1 MTQKMLIESDPH
13 QTRIAVLEDDRL
25 TEIFVERRRHRG
37 MVGNVYKGRVTRV
50 LPGMQAAFVD
60 VGLERDAFLYVS
72 DVAADVEAMED
83 QELGETAADEPGAR
97 GEGGANGSGR
107 AAPGGNGPGGNGPGG
122 QGGPRAAGAAAA
134 AAESPQPAVPAPF
147 HAQQAQQAAPSI
159 ADLLKPGQEII
170 VQVVKDP
177 LPNKGARISTH
188 VTLPGRY
195 LVLLPTVRHF
205 GVSRRIDDDAE
216 RERLIGLLHQL
227 PVAGGGLI
235 VRTVGGGR
243 GSEEFESDL
252 AYLSKLWDKIRHRA
266 GKVSAP
272 TLLHQ
277 DLDLALRVVRDLLR
291 QEFSVLWVD
300 GEETYER
307 IVEFLDQVQPA
318 LVAKV
323 KLFRQGATLFEQF
336 GIEDQIE
343 AALKSK
349 VWLKSGGYI
358 VINPTEALVAIDVNT
373 GRFVGQRNLE
383 DTVLQTN
390 LEAVQ
395 EIVRQIRLRDLGGII
410 VIDLI
415 DMVEQAHRE
424 QVFSSLENEIK
435 KDRAKTKLLNIS
447 EFGLVEITRK
457 RSRANLERLLT
468 QPCPYCAGRGRIK
481 SLATI
486 CLNLRKE
493 LLRLRGRMGHG
504 ELLLRVHPEIARALQ
519 QEERAIL
526 DELERSLEVKVLLQS
541 DPELHHE
548 RFDVVEV

>member
-1 MTQKMLIESDPH
+1 MTLKMLIESDSH

-25 TEIFVERRRHRG
+25 TEIFVERHRHRG

-72 DVAADVEAMED
+72 DVASDVEAVD
-83 QELGETAADEPGAR
+83 ELELDESHTEEPPP
-97 GEGGANGSGR
+97 NHH
-107 AAPGGNGPGGNGPGG
+107 GP
-122 QGGPRAAGAAAA
+122 
-134 AAESPQPAVPAPF
+134 
-147 HAQQAQQAAPSI
+147 APSI
-159 ADLLKPGQEII
+159 DELLKQGQEII

-205 GVSRRIDDDAE
+205 GVSRRIEDEAE
-216 RERLIGLLHQL
+216 RERLLAVLGQL
-227 PVAGGGLI
+227 SPAYGGLI
-235 VRTVGGGR
+235 VRTVGEGKGA
-243 GSEEFESDL
+243 EEFESDL
-252 AYLSKLWDKIRHRA
+252 AYLSRLWDRVRQRSVR
-266 GKVSAP
+266 VSAP

-291 QEFSVLWVD
+291 QEFSLLWVD

-307 IVEFLDQVQPA
+307 IVEFLDQVQPS
-318 LVAKV
+318 LVGKV
-323 KLFRQGATLFEQF
+323 KLFRQRTTLFQQF
-336 GIEDQIE
+336 GIEEQIE
-343 AALKSK
+343 SALKSK

-358 VINPTEALVAIDVNT
+358 VINQTEALVAIDVNT
-373 GRFVGQRNLE
+373 GRFVGQSNLE

-415 DMVEQAHRE
+415 DMIEPVHRE
-424 QVFSSLENEIK
+424 QVFGALEAELK
-435 KDRAKTKLLNIS
+435 KDRAKTKMLNIS

-457 RSRANLERLLT
+457 RSRTNLERLLT
-468 QPCPYCAGRGRIK
+468 QPCPYCGGHGRIQ
-481 SLATI
+481 SIATI
-486 CLNLRKE
+486 CLNLRQE
-493 LLRLRGRMGHG
+493 LLDLRGRTVGQA

-526 DELERSLEVKVLLQS
+526 DELERSLGVRILLQS

>member
-1 MTQKMLIESDPH
+1 MLIESDPH

-25 TEIFVERRRHRG
+25 TEIFVERHRHRG
-37 MVGNVYKGRVTRV
+37 LVGNVYKGRVTRV

-72 DVAADVEAMED
+72 DVASDVEAMD
-83 QELGETAADEPGAR
+83 ELEIDEPR
-97 GEGGANGSGR
+97 
-107 AAPGGNGPGGNGPGG
+107 PDD
-122 QGGPRAAGAAAA
+122 
-134 AAESPQPAVPAPF
+134 AVN
-147 HAQQAQQAAPSI
+147 HHNSPSI
-159 ADLLKPGQEII
+159 DELLKPGQEII

-195 LVLLPTVRHF
+195 LVLLPTVKHF
-205 GVSRRIDDDAE
+205 GVSRRIEDDAE
-216 RERLIGLLHQL
+216 RERLLAMIGQLQL
-227 PVAGGGLI
+227 PGGGLI
-235 VRTVGGGR
+235 VRTVGERKGI
-243 GSEEFESDL
+243 EEFESDL
-252 AYLSKLWDKIRHRA
+252 TYLSRLWEKIRQRS

-291 QEFSVLWVD
+291 SDYSVLWVD

-307 IVEFLDQVQPA
+307 IVEFLDQVQPG
-318 LVAKV
+318 LVGKV
-323 KLFRQGATLFEQF
+323 KLFRQEATLFEQF
-336 GIEDQIE
+336 GIEEQIE

-373 GRFVGQRNLE
+373 GRFVGQSNLE

-415 DMVEQAHRE
+415 DMIEQEHRE
-424 QVFSSLENEIK
+424 QVFTALEGELR
-435 KDRAKTKLLNIS
+435 KDRAKTKVLNIS
-447 EFGLVEITRK
+447 EFGLVEVTRK

-468 QPCPYCAGRGRIK
+468 QPCPYCSGRGRIK
-481 SLATI
+481 STATI

-493 LLRLRGRMGHG
+493 LLHLRGRMGQS
-504 ELLLRVHPEIARALQ
+504 EILLRVNPEIARALQ

-526 DELERSLEVKVLLQS
+526 TELERSLGVHILLQS
-541 DPELHHE
+541 DPEMHHE

>member
-1 MTQKMLIESDPH
+1 MLIESDPH

-25 TEIFVERRRHRG
+25 TEIFVERHRHRG
-37 MVGNVYKGRVTRV
+37 LVGNVYKGRVTRV

-72 DVAADVEAMED
+72 DVASDVESMD
-83 QELGETAADEPGAR
+83 ELEIDEPR
-97 GEGGANGSGR
+97 TEEPVNHHGS
-107 AAPGGNGPGGNGPGG
+107 
-122 QGGPRAAGAAAA
+122 
-134 AAESPQPAVPAPF
+134 
-147 HAQQAQQAAPSI
+147 PSI
-159 ADLLKPGQEII
+159 DELLKPGQEII

-177 LPNKGARISTH
+177 LPSKGARISTH

-195 LVLLPTVRHF
+195 LVLLPTVKHF
-205 GVSRRIDDDAE
+205 GVSRRIEDDAE
-216 RERLIGLLHQL
+216 RERLLAMIGQL
-227 PVAGGGLI
+227 PLPGGGLI
-235 VRTVGGGR
+235 VRTVGERKGM
-243 GSEEFESDL
+243 EEFETDL
-252 AYLSKLWDKIRHRA
+252 TYLSRLWEKIRQRA

-291 QEFSVLWVD
+291 SDYAVLWVD

-307 IVEFLDQVQPA
+307 IVEFLDQVQPG
-318 LVAKV
+318 LVGKV
-323 KLFRQGATLFEQF
+323 KLFRQEATLFEQF
-336 GIEDQIE
+336 GIEEQIE

-373 GRFVGQRNLE
+373 GRFVGQSNLE

-415 DMVEQAHRE
+415 DMIEQEHRE
-424 QVFSSLENEIK
+424 QVFTALEGELR
-435 KDRAKTKLLNIS
+435 KDRAKTKVLNIS

-468 QPCPYCAGRGRIK
+468 QPCPYCSGRGRIK
-481 SLATI
+481 SVATI

-493 LLRLRGRMGHG
+493 LLHLRGRMGQS
-504 ELLLRVHPEIARALQ
+504 EILLRVNPEIARALQ

-526 DELERSLEVKVLLQS
+526 TEVERTLGVHILLQS
-541 DPELHHE
+541 DPEMHHE

>member
-1 MTQKMLIESDPH
+1 MLIESDPH

-25 TEIFVERRRHRG
+25 TEIFVERHRHRG

-72 DVAADVEAMED
+72 DVASDVEAMDELEIEEAHPED
-83 QELGETAADEPGAR
+83 LHH
-97 GEGGANGSGR
+97 NNS
-107 AAPGGNGPGGNGPGG
+107 
-122 QGGPRAAGAAAA
+122 
-134 AAESPQPAVPAPF
+134 
-147 HAQQAQQAAPSI
+147 PSI
-159 ADLLKPGQEII
+159 DDLLKPGQEII

-205 GVSRRIDDDAE
+205 GVSRRIEDEAE
-216 RERLIGLLHQL
+216 RERLLAVIAQL
-227 PVAGGGLI
+227 PLAGGGLI
-235 VRTVGGGR
+235 VRTVGEGKGL
-243 GSEEFESDL
+243 EEFESDL
-252 AYLSKLWDKIRHRA
+252 TYLARLWDKIRQRA

-291 QEFSVLWVD
+291 QDYSVLWVD

-307 IVEFLDQVQPA
+307 IVEFLDQVQPG
-318 LVAKV
+318 LIGKV
-323 KLFRQGATLFEQF
+323 KLFRQEATLFEQF
-336 GIEDQIE
+336 GIEEQIE

-373 GRFVGQRNLE
+373 GRFVGQSNLE

-415 DMVEQAHRE
+415 DMIEPEHRE
-424 QVFSSLENEIK
+424 QVFAALESELR
-435 KDRAKTKLLNIS
+435 KDRAKTKVLNIS

-468 QPCPYCAGRGRIK
+468 QTCPYCSGRGRIK
-481 SLATI
+481 SVATI
-486 CLNLRKE
+486 CLNLRKA
-493 LLRLRGRMGHG
+493 LLHLRGGQS
-504 ELLLRVHPEIARALQ
+504 EILLRVHPEISRALQ

-526 DELERSLEVKVLLQS
+526 TELERSLGVRILLQS
-541 DPELHHE
+541 DPEMHHE

>member
-83 QELGETAADEPGAR
+83 QELGETATDEPAAR
-97 GEGGANGSGR
+97 GAAGGPSGR
-107 AAPGGNGPGGNGPGG
+107 AEPGGTEPGGG
-122 QGGPRAAGAAAA
+122 QATAAAA
-134 AAESPQPAVPAPF
+134 AAESPQPAMPAMQSMPAPAPPS
-147 HAQQAQQAAPSI
+147 HAQQTQQAAPSI

>member
-83 QELGETAADEPGAR
+83 QELGEATGDEPAAR
-97 GEGGANGSGR
+97 GAAGPPGR
-107 AAPGGNGPGGNGPGG
+107 TAPGGPGTP
-122 QGGPRAAGAAAA
+122 AATAATAA
-134 AAESPQPAVPAPF
+134 PASPLPPPPPLP
-147 HAQQAQQAAPSI
+147 AQQAQQAAPSI

-373 GRFVGQRNLE
+373 GRFVGQCNLE

-415 DMVEQAHRE
+415 DMVEQPHRE

-468 QPCPYCAGRGRIK
+468 QPCPYCSGRGRIK

>member
-1 MTQKMLIESDPH
+1 MTSKMLIESDPH
-13 QTRIAVLEDDRL
+13 QTRIAILEDDRL
-25 TEIFVERRRHRG
+25 TEIFVERHRHRG
-37 MVGNVYKGRVTRV
+37 LVGNVYKGRVTRV

-72 DVAADVEAMED
+72 DVASDVEAME
-83 QELGETAADEPGAR
+83 ELDLEHTDEP
-97 GEGGANGSGR
+97 S
-107 AAPGGNGPGGNGPGG
+107 
-122 QGGPRAAGAAAA
+122 
-134 AAESPQPAVPAPF
+134 SPQNH
-147 HAQQAQQAAPSI
+147 HAHHHPAPSI
-159 ADLLKPGQEII
+159 DELLKPGQEII

-177 LPNKGARISTH
+177 LPSKGARISTH

-205 GVSRRIDDDAE
+205 GVSRRIEDETE
-216 RERLIGLLHQL
+216 RERLLELISHLSGSN
-227 PVAGGGLI
+227 GGLI
-235 VRTVGGGR
+235 VRTVGEEKGP
-243 GSEEFESDL
+243 EEFETDQ
-252 AYLSKLWDKIRHRA
+252 AYLSRLWDRIRHRA
-266 GKVSAP
+266 AKVSAP

-291 QEFSVLWVD
+291 PEFAVLWVD

-307 IVEFLDQVQPA
+307 IVEFLDQVQPS
-318 LVAKV
+318 LVSKV

-336 GIEDQIE
+336 GIEEQIE

-358 VINPTEALVAIDVNT
+358 VINQTEALVAIDVNT
-373 GRFVGQRNLE
+373 GRFVGQSNLE

-424 QVFSSLENEIK
+424 EVFAALDSELK
-435 KDRAKTKLLNIS
+435 KDRAKTKMLNIS

-468 QPCPYCAGRGRIK
+468 QPCPYCSGRGRVK

-493 LLRLRGRMGHG
+493 LLRLRGRYGQQT
-504 ELLLRVHPEIARALQ
+504 ELLLRVHPGVARALQ

-526 DELERSLEVKVLLQS
+526 DELERTLGVRFLLQS
-541 DPELHHE
+541 DPEIHHE

>member
-1 MTQKMLIESDPH
+1 MTSKMLIESDPH

-25 TEIFVERRRHRG
+25 TEIFVERHRHRG
-37 MVGNVYKGRVTRV
+37 LVGNVYKGRVTRV

-72 DVAADVEAMED
+72 DVASDVEAMEELEIEEPRNDSNQRNPDD
-83 QELGETAADEPGAR
+83 QP
-97 GEGGANGSGR
+97 
-107 AAPGGNGPGGNGPGG
+107 PHHP
-122 QGGPRAAGAAAA
+122 
-134 AAESPQPAVPAPF
+134 
-147 HAQQAQQAAPSI
+147 APSI
-159 ADLLKPGQEII
+159 DELLKPGQEII

-205 GVSRRIDDDAE
+205 GVSRRIEDEAE
-216 RERLIGLLHQL
+216 RERLLGVLNGL
-227 PVAGGGLI
+227 ATSGGLI
-235 VRTVGGGR
+235 VRTVGEGKGL
-243 GSEEFESDL
+243 EEFESDL
-252 AYLSKLWDKIRHRA
+252 AYLSRLWDKIRQRA

-291 QEFSVLWVD
+291 QDFTVLWVD

-307 IVEFLDQVQPA
+307 IVEFLDQVQSS
-318 LVAKV
+318 LVSKV
-323 KLFRQGATLFEQF
+323 KLFRQGSTLFEQF
-336 GIEDQIE
+336 GIEEQIE

-373 GRFVGQRNLE
+373 GRFVGQSNLE

-390 LEAVQ
+390 LEAVS

-415 DMVEQAHRE
+415 DMVEQEHRE
-424 QVFSSLENEIK
+424 EVFASLESELR
-435 KDRAKTKLLNIS
+435 KDRAKTKVLNIS

-468 QPCPYCAGRGRIK
+468 QPCPYCGGRGRIK
-481 SLATI
+481 SLTTI

-493 LLRLRGRMGHG
+493 LLHLRDRTTGQS
-504 ELLLRVHPEIARALQ
+504 ELLLRVHPEVSRALQ

-526 DELERSLEVKVLLQS
+526 DELQKSLNVRILLQS

>member
-1 MTQKMLIESDPH
+1 MTSKMLIESDPH
-13 QTRIAVLEDDRL
+13 QTRIAILEDDRL
-25 TEIFVERRRHRG
+25 TEIFVERHRHRG
-37 MVGNVYKGRVTRV
+37 LVGNVYKGRVTRV

-72 DVAADVEAMED
+72 DVASDVEAIEEL
-83 QELGETAADEPGAR
+83 ELGDPRNGDEPLAHHH
-97 GEGGANGSGR
+97 N
-107 AAPGGNGPGGNGPGG
+107 PHHP
-122 QGGPRAAGAAAA
+122 
-134 AAESPQPAVPAPF
+134 
-147 HAQQAQQAAPSI
+147 APSI
-159 ADLLKPGQEII
+159 DELLKPGQEII

-177 LPNKGARISTH
+177 LPSKGARISTH

-205 GVSRRIDDDAE
+205 GVSRRIEAETE
-216 RERLIGLLHQL
+216 RERLLELISRLSGSN
-227 PVAGGGLI
+227 GGLI
-235 VRTVGGGR
+235 VRTVGEEK
-243 GSEEFESDL
+243 GSEEFETDL
-252 AYLSKLWDKIRHRA
+252 AYLSRLWDRIRHRA
-266 GKVSAP
+266 AKVSAP

-291 QEFSVLWVD
+291 PDFAVLWVD

-307 IVEFLDQVQPA
+307 IVEFLDQVQSS
-318 LVAKV
+318 LVSKV

-336 GIEDQIE
+336 GIEEQIE

-358 VINPTEALVAIDVNT
+358 VINQTEALVAIDVNT
-373 GRFVGQRNLE
+373 GRFVGQSNLE

-424 QVFSSLENEIK
+424 QVFAALDSELK
-435 KDRAKTKLLNIS
+435 KDRAKTKMLNIS

-468 QPCPYCAGRGRIK
+468 QPCPYCSGRGRVK

-493 LLRLRGRMGHG
+493 FLRLRGRYGQQT
-504 ELLLRVHPEIARALQ
+504 ELLLRVNPEVARALQ
-519 QEERAIL
+519 QEEREIL
-526 DELERSLEVKVLLQS
+526 DELERTLGVRILLQS
-541 DPELHHE
+541 DPEIHHE

>member
-1 MTQKMLIESDPH
+1 MTCKMLIESDPH

-25 TEIFVERRRHRG
+25 TEIFVERHRHRG
-37 MVGNVYKGRVTRV
+37 LVGNVYKGRVTRV

-72 DVAADVEAMED
+72 DVASDVESMD
-83 QELGETAADEPGAR
+83 ELEIDEP
-97 GEGGANGSGR
+97 R
-107 AAPGGNGPGGNGPGG
+107 AEEPVAHHG
-122 QGGPRAAGAAAA
+122 
-134 AAESPQPAVPAPF
+134 
-147 HAQQAQQAAPSI
+147 APSI
-159 ADLLKPGQEII
+159 DELLKPGQEII

-177 LPNKGARISTH
+177 LPSKGARISTH

-195 LVLLPTVRHF
+195 LVLLPTVKHF
-205 GVSRRIDDDAE
+205 GVSRRIEDDVE
-216 RERLIGLLHQL
+216 RERLLAMIRQL
-227 PVAGGGLI
+227 YPGNGGSGSSGSGGLI
-235 VRTVGGGR
+235 VRTVGEGKGI
-243 GSEEFESDL
+243 EEFESDL
-252 AYLSKLWDKIRHRA
+252 HYLSRLWDKIRQRA

-291 QEFSVLWVD
+291 SAYSVLWVD

-307 IVEFLDQVQPA
+307 IVEFLDLVQPG
-318 LVAKV
+318 LVGKV
-323 KLFRQGATLFEQF
+323 KLFRQEATLFEQF
-336 GIEDQIE
+336 GIEEQIE

-373 GRFVGQRNLE
+373 GRFVGQSNLE

-415 DMVEQAHRE
+415 DMIEQEHRE
-424 QVFSSLENEIK
+424 QVFSALEGELR
-435 KDRAKTKLLNIS
+435 KDRAKTKVLNIS
-447 EFGLVEITRK
+447 EFGLVEVTRK
-457 RSRANLERLLT
+457 RSRSNLERLLT
-468 QPCPYCAGRGRIK
+468 QSCPYCGGRGRIK
-481 SLATI
+481 SVATI

-493 LLRLRGRMGHG
+493 LLHLRGRTGQT
-504 ELLLRVHPEIARALQ
+504 EVLLRVNPEIARALQ

-526 DELERSLEVKVLLQS
+526 SELERSLGVHILLQS
-541 DPELHHE
+541 DPEMHHE

>member
-1 MTQKMLIESDPH
+1 MTLKMLIESDPH

-25 TEIFVERRRHRG
+25 TEIFVERHRHRG
-37 MVGNVYKGRVTRV
+37 LVGNVYKGRVTRV

-72 DVAADVEAMED
+72 DVASDVEAMDELEIED
-83 QELGETAADEPGAR
+83 PRHDDQPPGHH
-97 GEGGANGSGR
+97 
-107 AAPGGNGPGGNGPGG
+107 GPT
-122 QGGPRAAGAAAA
+122 
-134 AAESPQPAVPAPF
+134 
-147 HAQQAQQAAPSI
+147 PSI
-159 ADLLKPGQEII
+159 DELLKPGQEII

-205 GVSRRIDDDAE
+205 GVSRRIEDEAE
-216 RERLIGLLHQL
+216 RERLLAVLGELSTN
-227 PVAGGGLI
+227 GGLI
-235 VRTVGGGR
+235 VRTVGEGKGPD
-243 GSEEFESDL
+243 EFESDL
-252 AYLSKLWDKIRHRA
+252 AYLNRLWDKVRQRA

-277 DLDLALRVVRDLLR
+277 DLDLALRIVRDLLR
-291 QEFSVLWVD
+291 QDFTVLWVD

-307 IVEFLDQVQPA
+307 IVEFLDQVQPS
-318 LVAKV
+318 LISKV
-323 KLFRQGATLFEQF
+323 KLFRQGSTLFEQF
-336 GIEDQIE
+336 GIEEQIE

-373 GRFVGQRNLE
+373 GRFVGQSNLE
-383 DTVLQTN
+383 DTVLHTN

-415 DMVEQAHRE
+415 DMVEQEHRE
-424 QVFSSLENEIK
+424 EVFASLELELR
-435 KDRAKTKLLNIS
+435 KDRAKTKVLNIS

-468 QPCPYCAGRGRIK
+468 QPCPYCGGRGRIK
-481 SLATI
+481 SLTTI

-493 LLRLRGRMGHG
+493 LLRLRGRTGQA
-504 ELLLRVHPEIARALQ
+504 ELLLRVHPEVSRALQ

-526 DELERSLEVKVLLQS
+526 DELQKSLKVSILLQS

>member
-1 MTQKMLIESDPH
+1 MTSKMLIESDPH
-13 QTRIAVLEDDRL
+13 QTRIAILEDDRL
-25 TEIFVERRRHRG
+25 TEIFVERHRHRG
-37 MVGNVYKGRVTRV
+37 LVGNVYKGRVTRV

-72 DVAADVEAMED
+72 DVASDVEAME
-83 QELGETAADEPGAR
+83 ELDLEHTDEP
-97 GEGGANGSGR
+97 S
-107 AAPGGNGPGGNGPGG
+107 
-122 QGGPRAAGAAAA
+122 
-134 AAESPQPAVPAPF
+134 
-147 HAQQAQQAAPSI
+147 AQQAHHTHPAPSI
-159 ADLLKPGQEII
+159 DELLKPGQEII

-205 GVSRRIDDDAE
+205 GVSRRIEEEGE
-216 RERLIGLLHQL
+216 RERLLELISHLSGSN
-227 PVAGGGLI
+227 GGLI
-235 VRTVGGGR
+235 VRTVGEEKGP
-243 GSEEFESDL
+243 EEFETDL
-252 AYLSKLWDKIRHRA
+252 AYLSRLWDRIRHRA
-266 GKVSAP
+266 TKVSAP

-291 QEFSVLWVD
+291 PDFSVLWVD

-307 IVEFLDQVQPA
+307 IVEFLDQVQPS
-318 LVAKV
+318 LVSKV

-336 GIEDQIE
+336 GIEEQIE

-358 VINPTEALVAIDVNT
+358 VINQTEALVAIDVNT
-373 GRFVGQRNLE
+373 GRFVGQSNLE

-424 QVFSSLENEIK
+424 EVFAALDSELK
-435 KDRAKTKLLNIS
+435 KDRAKTKMLNIS

-468 QPCPYCAGRGRIK
+468 QPCPYCSGRGRVK

-493 LLRLRGRMGHG
+493 LLRLRGRYGQQT
-504 ELLLRVHPEIARALQ
+504 ELLLRVHPEVSRALQ

-526 DELERSLEVKVLLQS
+526 DELERSLGVRFLLQS
-541 DPELHHE
+541 DPEIHHE

>member
-1 MTQKMLIESDPH
+1 MTLKMLIESDPH

-25 TEIFVERRRHRG
+25 TEIFVERHRHRG
-37 MVGNVYKGRVTRV
+37 LVGNVYKGRVTRV

-72 DVAADVEAMED
+72 DVASDVEAMEELEIEEPRNHDD
-83 QELGETAADEPGAR
+83 QPPGHH
-97 GEGGANGSGR
+97 
-107 AAPGGNGPGGNGPGG
+107 GPT
-122 QGGPRAAGAAAA
+122 
-134 AAESPQPAVPAPF
+134 
-147 HAQQAQQAAPSI
+147 PSI
-159 ADLLKPGQEII
+159 DELLKPGQEII

-205 GVSRRIDDDAE
+205 GVSRRIEDEAE
-216 RERLIGLLHQL
+216 RERLLTVLGELSTN
-227 PVAGGGLI
+227 GGLI
-235 VRTVGGGR
+235 VRTVGEGKGP
-243 GSEEFESDL
+243 EEFESDL
-252 AYLSKLWDKIRHRA
+252 AYLVRLWDKVRQRA
-266 GKVSAP
+266 AKVSAP

-277 DLDLALRVVRDLLR
+277 DLDLALRIVRDLLR
-291 QEFSVLWVD
+291 QDFAVLWVD

-307 IVEFLDQVQPA
+307 IVEFLDQVQPP
-318 LVAKV
+318 LISKV
-323 KLFRQGATLFEQF
+323 KLFRQGSTLFEQF
-336 GIEDQIE
+336 GIEEQIE

-373 GRFVGQRNLE
+373 GRFVGQSNLE
-383 DTVLQTN
+383 DTVLHTN

-415 DMVEQAHRE
+415 DMVEQEHRE
-424 QVFSSLENEIK
+424 QVFASLESELR
-435 KDRAKTKLLNIS
+435 KDRAKTKVLNIS

-468 QPCPYCAGRGRIK
+468 QPCPYCGGRGRIK
-481 SLATI
+481 SLTTI

-493 LLRLRGRMGHG
+493 LLRLRGRTGQS
-504 ELLLRVHPEIARALQ
+504 ELLLRVHPEVSRALQ

-526 DELERSLEVKVLLQS
+526 EELQKSLKVNILLQS

>member
-1 MTQKMLIESDPH
+1 MTSKMLIESDPH
-13 QTRIAVLEDDRL
+13 QTRIAILEDDRL
-25 TEIFVERRRHRG
+25 TEIFVERHRHRG
-37 MVGNVYKGRVTRV
+37 LVGNVYKGRVTRV

-72 DVAADVEAMED
+72 DVASDVEAIE
-83 QELGETAADEPGAR
+83 ELELEHTDEPP
-97 GEGGANGSGR
+97 S
-107 AAPGGNGPGGNGPGG
+107 
-122 QGGPRAAGAAAA
+122 
-134 AAESPQPAVPAPF
+134 QPSH
-147 HAQQAQQAAPSI
+147 HAHHHPAPSI
-159 ADLLKPGQEII
+159 DELLKPGQEII

-177 LPNKGARISTH
+177 LPSKGARISTH

-205 GVSRRIDDDAE
+205 GVSRRIEDEGE
-216 RERLIGLLHQL
+216 RERLLELISHLSGSN
-227 PVAGGGLI
+227 GGLI
-235 VRTVGGGR
+235 VRTVGEEKGP
-243 GSEEFESDL
+243 EEFETDL
-252 AYLSKLWDKIRHRA
+252 AYLSRLWDRIRHRA
-266 GKVSAP
+266 AKVSAP

-277 DLDLALRVVRDLLR
+277 DLDLALRVVRDLMR
-291 QEFSVLWVD
+291 PDFAVLWVD
-300 GEETYER
+300 GEDTYER
-307 IVEFLDQVQPA
+307 IVEFLDQVQPS
-318 LVAKV
+318 LVSKV

-336 GIEDQIE
+336 GIEEQIE

-358 VINPTEALVAIDVNT
+358 VINQTEALVAIDVNT
-373 GRFVGQRNLE
+373 GRFVGQSNLE

-424 QVFSSLENEIK
+424 EVFAALDSELK
-435 KDRAKTKLLNIS
+435 KDRAKTKMLNIS

-468 QPCPYCAGRGRIK
+468 QPCPYCSGRGRVK

-493 LLRLRGRMGHG
+493 LLRLRGRYGQQT
-504 ELLLRVHPEIARALQ
+504 ELLLRVHPEVARALQ
-519 QEERAIL
+519 QEERQIL
-526 DELERSLEVKVLLQS
+526 DELERSLGVRFLLQS
-541 DPELHHE
+541 DPEIHHE

>member
-1 MTQKMLIESDPH
+1 MLIESDPH

-25 TEIFVERRRHRG
+25 TEIFVERHRHRG
-37 MVGNVYKGRVTRV
+37 LVGNVYKGRVTRV

-72 DVAADVEAMED
+72 DVAADVESMED
-83 QELGETAADEPGAR
+83 LELDDGRSDEIA
-97 GEGGANGSGR
+97 
-107 AAPGGNGPGGNGPGG
+107 GNNHH
-122 QGGPRAAGAAAA
+122 
-134 AAESPQPAVPAPF
+134 PQV
-147 HAQQAQQAAPSI
+147 APSI
-159 ADLLKPGQEII
+159 DDLLKAGQEII

-205 GVSRRIDDDAE
+205 GVSRRIEDEAE
-216 RERLIGLLHQL
+216 RDRLLAILQQL
-227 PVAGGGLI
+227 PAAGGGSGGLI
-235 VRTVGGGR
+235 VRTAGEGKGA
-243 GSEEFESDL
+243 EEFESDL
-252 AYLSKLWDKIRHRA
+252 TYLSRLWEKVRHRA

-291 QEFSVLWVD
+291 QEFAVLWVD

-318 LVAKV
+318 LVSKV
-323 KLFRQGATLFEQF
+323 KLFRQQKATLFEQF
-336 GIEDQIE
+336 GIEEQIE

-373 GRFVGQRNLE
+373 GRFVGQTNLE

-390 LEAVQ
+390 LEAVA

-415 DMVEQAHRE
+415 DMVEAAHRE
-424 QVFSSLENEIK
+424 EVFASLESEIK
-435 KDRAKTKLLNIS
+435 KDRAKTKVLNIS
-447 EFGLVEITRK
+447 EFGLVEVTRK

-468 QPCPYCAGRGRIK
+468 QGCPYCGGRGRIK
-481 SLATI
+481 STATI

-493 LLRLRGRMGHG
+493 LLHLRGRIPNS

-526 DELERSLEVKVLLQS
+526 EELERSLGVHVLIQS

-548 RFDVVEV
+548 RFDIVEV

>member
-1 MTQKMLIESDPH
+1 MTVKMLVESDPH

-25 TEIFVERRRHRG
+25 TEIFVERHRHRG
-37 MVGNVYKGRVTRV
+37 LVGNVYKGRVTRV

-60 VGLERDAFLYVS
+60 IGLDRDAFLYVS
-72 DVAADVEAMED
+72 DVATDVESME
-83 QELGETAADEPGAR
+83 ELEIDEPRADDPPVAH
-97 GEGGANGSGR
+97 GG
-107 AAPGGNGPGGNGPGG
+107 
-122 QGGPRAAGAAAA
+122 
-134 AAESPQPAVPAPF
+134 
-147 HAQQAQQAAPSI
+147 HTPSI
-159 ADLLKPGQEII
+159 GDLLKQGQEII

-177 LPNKGARISTH
+177 LPSKGARISTH

-205 GVSRRIDDDAE
+205 GVSRRIEDEAE
-216 RERLIGLLHQL
+216 RERLLTVLGQL
-227 PVAGGGLI
+227 PVTGGGLI
-235 VRTVGGGR
+235 VRTVGEGKEGDA
-243 GSEEFESDL
+243 FATDL
-252 AYLSKLWDKIRHRA
+252 AYLSRLWEKIRQRA

-272 TLLHQ
+272 ALLHQ
-277 DLDLALRVVRDLLR
+277 DLDLALRVVRDLLA
-291 QEFSVLWVD
+291 QEYSVLWVD

-307 IVEFLDQVQPA
+307 IVEFLDQVQPN
-318 LVAKV
+318 LVGKV
-323 KLFRQGATLFEQF
+323 RLFRQSSSLFEQF

-373 GRFVGQRNLE
+373 GRFVGQSNLE

-424 QVFSSLENEIK
+424 QVFASLEREIR
-435 KDRAKTKLLNIS
+435 KDRAKTKVLNIS
-447 EFGLVEITRK
+447 EFGLVEVTRK

-468 QPCPYCAGRGRIK
+468 QPCPYCGGRGRIR
-481 SLATI
+481 SIATI

-493 LLRLRGRMGHG
+493 LLRQRGRRALQS
-504 ELLLRVHPEIARALQ
+504 EILLRVHPEVARALQ

-526 DELERSLEVKVLLQS
+526 EELERLLGVGVMLQG

>member
-1 MTQKMLIESDPH
+1 MSLKMLIESDPH

-25 TEIFVERRRHRG
+25 TEIFVERHRHRG
-37 MVGNVYKGRVTRV
+37 LVGNVYKGRVTRV

-72 DVAADVEAMED
+72 DVAADVESMED
-83 QELGETAADEPGAR
+83 LELDDGRADELG
-97 GEGGANGSGR
+97 
-107 AAPGGNGPGGNGPGG
+107 GGNH
-122 QGGPRAAGAAAA
+122 
-134 AAESPQPAVPAPF
+134 PAQVS
-147 HAQQAQQAAPSI
+147 PSI
-159 ADLLKPGQEII
+159 DDLLKAGQEII

-205 GVSRRIDDDAE
+205 GVSRRIEDEAE
-216 RERLIGLLHQL
+216 RERLLAILHQL
-227 PVAGGGLI
+227 PAAPGGGGGLI
-235 VRTVGGGR
+235 VRTAGEDKGR
-243 GSEEFESDL
+243 EEFENDL
-252 AYLSKLWDKIRHRA
+252 TYLSRLWEKVRQRA
-266 GKVSAP
+266 TRVSAP

-291 QEFSVLWVD
+291 QDFAVLWVD

-318 LVAKV
+318 LVSKV
-323 KLFRQGATLFEQF
+323 KLFRQQRAALFEQF
-336 GIEDQIE
+336 GIEEQIE

-373 GRFVGQRNLE
+373 GRFVGATNLE

-390 LEAVQ
+390 LEAIQ

-415 DMVEQAHRE
+415 DMVEAAHRE
-424 QVFSSLENEIK
+424 EVFLSLESEIK
-435 KDRAKTKLLNIS
+435 KDRAKTKVLNIS

-457 RSRANLERLLT
+457 RSRSNLERLLT
-468 QPCPYCAGRGRIK
+468 QGCPYCAGRGRIK
-481 SLATI
+481 SVATI
-486 CLNLRKE
+486 CLNLRTE
-493 LLRLRGRMGHG
+493 LLHLRGRIANS

-526 DELERSLEVKVLLQS
+526 DELERSLGVHILIQS

>member
-1 MTQKMLIESDPH
+1 MTMKMLIESDPH
-13 QTRIAVLEDDRL
+13 QTRIGVLEDDRL
-25 TEIFVERRRHRG
+25 TEIFVERHRHRG
-37 MVGNVYKGRVTRV
+37 LVGNVYKGRVTRV

-72 DVAADVEAMED
+72 DVASDVESMD
-83 QELGETAADEPGAR
+83 ELEIEEPR
-97 GEGGANGSGR
+97 NHDD
-107 AAPGGNGPGGNGPGG
+107 APPVHHGPT
-122 QGGPRAAGAAAA
+122 
-134 AAESPQPAVPAPF
+134 
-147 HAQQAQQAAPSI
+147 PSI
-159 ADLLKPGQEII
+159 DELLKPGQEII

-205 GVSRRIDDDAE
+205 GVSRRIEDEAE
-216 RERLIGLLHQL
+216 RERLLGVLNQL
-227 PVAGGGLI
+227 SAHGGLI
-235 VRTVGGGR
+235 VRTVGENKGR
-243 GSEEFESDL
+243 EEFESDL
-252 AYLSKLWDKIRHRA
+252 AYLVRLWDKIRQRA

-291 QEFSVLWVD
+291 QDFSVLWVD

-307 IVEFLDQVQPA
+307 IVEFLDQVQPS

-323 KLFRQGATLFEQF
+323 KLFRQGSTLFEQF
-336 GIEDQIE
+336 GIEEQIE

-373 GRFVGQRNLE
+373 GRFVGQSNLE
-383 DTVLQTN
+383 DTVLHTN

-424 QVFSSLENEIK
+424 EVFASLESELR
-435 KDRAKTKLLNIS
+435 KDRAKTKVLNIS

-468 QPCPYCAGRGRIK
+468 QPCPYCGGRGRIK
-481 SLATI
+481 SLTTI

-493 LLRLRGRMGHG
+493 LLHLRGRTGQS
-504 ELLLRVHPEIARALQ
+504 ELLLRVHPEVSRALQ

-526 DELERSLEVKVLLQS
+526 DELQRSLQVNILLQS

-548 RFDVVEV
+548 RFNVVEV

>member
-1 MTQKMLIESDPH
+1 MLIESDPH

-25 TEIFVERRRHRG
+25 TEIFVERHRHRG
-37 MVGNVYKGRVTRV
+37 LVGNVYKGRVTRV

-72 DVAADVEAMED
+72 DVASDVEAMED
-83 QELGETAADEPGAR
+83 ELEIEDSASGA
-97 GEGGANGSGR
+97 EEAVAHHGS
-107 AAPGGNGPGGNGPGG
+107 
-122 QGGPRAAGAAAA
+122 
-134 AAESPQPAVPAPF
+134 
-147 HAQQAQQAAPSI
+147 PSI
-159 ADLLKPGQEII
+159 DELLKPGQEII

-195 LVLLPTVRHF
+195 LVLLPTVKHF
-205 GVSRRIDDDAE
+205 GVSRRIEEDAE
-216 RERLIGLLHQL
+216 RERLLAVIGQL
-227 PVAGGGLI
+227 ALPGGGLI
-235 VRTVGGGR
+235 VRTVGEGK
-243 GSEEFESDL
+243 GSDEFESDL
-252 AYLSKLWDKIRHRA
+252 LYLSRLWEKIRQRA

-291 QEFSVLWVD
+291 HDYTVLWVD

-307 IVEFLDQVQPA
+307 IVEFLDQVQPG
-318 LVAKV
+318 LVGKV
-323 KLFRQGATLFEQF
+323 KLFRQEATLFEQF
-336 GIEDQIE
+336 GIEEQIE

-373 GRFVGQRNLE
+373 GRFVGQSNLE

-415 DMVEQAHRE
+415 DMIEQVHRE
-424 QVFSSLENEIK
+424 EVFTALEGELR
-435 KDRAKTKLLNIS
+435 KDRAKTKVLNIS

-468 QPCPYCAGRGRIK
+468 QPCPYCSGRGRIK
-481 SLATI
+481 STATI

-493 LLRLRGRMGHG
+493 LLHLRGRMGQS
-504 ELLLRVHPEIARALQ
+504 EILLRVNPEIARALQ
-519 QEERAIL
+519 QEEKAIL
-526 DELERSLEVKVLLQS
+526 TELERSLGVHILIQS
-541 DPELHHE
+541 DPEMHHE
-548 RFDVVEV
+548 RFNVVEV

>member
-1 MTQKMLIESDPH
+1 MAVQGKGPGYNPPAMSLKMLIESDPH

-25 TEIFVERRRHRG
+25 TEIFVERHRHRG
-37 MVGNVYKGRVTRV
+37 LVGNVYKGRVTRV

-72 DVAADVEAMED
+72 DVAADVEAME
-83 QELGETAADEPGAR
+83 ELEIEEARNHDELPAQH
-97 GEGGANGSGR
+97 
-107 AAPGGNGPGGNGPGG
+107 
-122 QGGPRAAGAAAA
+122 QGT
-134 AAESPQPAVPAPF
+134 S
-147 HAQQAQQAAPSI
+147 PSI
-159 ADLLKPGQEII
+159 DDLLKPGQEII

-177 LPNKGARISTH
+177 LPSKGARISTH

-205 GVSRRIDDDAE
+205 GVSRRIEDEAE
-216 RERLIGLLHQL
+216 RERLVAILHQL
-227 PVAGGGLI
+227 PVTAGGLI
-235 VRTVGGGR
+235 VRTVGENKGR
-243 GSEEFESDL
+243 EEFESDL
-252 AYLSKLWDKIRHRA
+252 VYLSRLWEKIRQRA
-266 GKVSAP
+266 ARVSAP

-291 QEFSVLWVD
+291 SDFAVLWVD

-307 IVEFLDQVQPA
+307 IVEFLDQVQPG
-318 LVAKV
+318 LVSKV
-323 KLFRQGATLFEQF
+323 KLFRQRASLFEQF
-336 GIEDQIE
+336 GIEEQIE

-373 GRFVGQRNLE
+373 GRFVGQSNLE

-390 LEAVQ
+390 LEAVS

-415 DMVEQAHRE
+415 DMIEAAHRE
-424 QVFSSLENEIK
+424 QVFASLESEIK

-468 QPCPYCAGRGRIK
+468 QHCPYCSGRGRIK
-481 SLATI
+481 SIATI

-493 LLRLRGRMGHG
+493 LLHLKGRTGNS

-526 DELERSLEVKVLLQS
+526 DELERSLGVHILIQS

>member
-1 MTQKMLIESDPH
+1 MSLKMLIESDPH

-25 TEIFVERRRHRG
+25 TEIFVERHRHRG
-37 MVGNVYKGRVTRV
+37 LVGNVYKGRVTRV

-72 DVAADVEAMED
+72 DVAADVESMED
-83 QELGETAADEPGAR
+83 LELDDGR
-97 GEGGANGSGR
+97 GDDLNNNH
-107 AAPGGNGPGGNGPGG
+107 AP
-122 QGGPRAAGAAAA
+122 QV
-134 AAESPQPAVPAPF
+134 S
-147 HAQQAQQAAPSI
+147 PSI
-159 ADLLKPGQEII
+159 DDLLKAGQEII

-205 GVSRRIDDDAE
+205 GVSRRIEDEAE
-216 RERLIGLLHQL
+216 RERLLALLQQL
-227 PVAGGGLI
+227 PVTGGGLI
-235 VRTVGGGR
+235 VRTAGEGKGR
-243 GSEEFESDL
+243 EELDSDL
-252 AYLSKLWDKIRHRA
+252 TYLARLWEKVRLRA

-291 QEFSVLWVD
+291 QDFAVLWVD

-323 KLFRQGATLFEQF
+323 KLFRQQKATLFEQF
-336 GIEDQIE
+336 GIEEQIE

-373 GRFVGQRNLE
+373 GRFVGATSLE

-390 LEAVQ
+390 LEAVS

-415 DMVEQAHRE
+415 DMTEPEHRQE
-424 QVFSSLENEIK
+424 VFASLESEIK
-435 KDRAKTKLLNIS
+435 KDRAKTKVLNIS

-468 QPCPYCAGRGRIK
+468 QSCPYCTGRGRIQ
-481 SLATI
+481 SNTTI

-493 LLRLRGRMGHG
+493 LLHLRGRIATP
-504 ELLLRVHPEIARALQ
+504 ELLLRVHPEIARILQ

-526 DELERSLEVKVLLQS
+526 DELERSLEVHILIQS